1 MELVEVSSTESL
13 EPISFRGS
21 SEDKKIMQEL
31 SEKLSV
37 KPSSVP
43 RIAIRILNDLSMS
56 PRLSEAMSRVKVFN
70 ESQAAGAVLHR
81 QKNVIRKGA
90 L

>member
-1 MELVEVSSTESL
+1 MELVEVSATESL

-21 SEDKKIMQEL
+21 SEDKKIMQAL
-31 SEKLSV
+31 SERLSV

-56 PRLSEAMSRVKVFN
+56 PRLTEAMSRVKVFN
-70 ESQAAGAVLHR
+70 ESQSTGAVLHR